1 MRKDGFKEFGRKDR
15 GIEIVVDV
23 RTCDL
28 RLSEVMKVIEVYKEA
43 NPDKEVWL
51 DGDMYAIVSMPREAV
66 A

>member
-1 MRKDGFKEFGRKDR
+1 MEKDGFKEFVRKDR

-28 RLSEVMKVIEVYKEA
+28 RLSEVMMVIEEYKEA

>member
-1 MRKDGFKEFGRKDR
+1 MEKDGFKEFGRKDR

-28 RLSEVMKVIEVYKEA
+28 RLSEVMKVIEVYKKA

>member
-28 RLSEVMKVIEVYKEA
+28 RLSEVMKVIEEYKEA

>member
-1 MRKDGFKEFGRKDR
+1 M
-15 GIEIVVDV
+15 VDV

-28 RLSEVMKVIEVYKEA
+28 RLSEVMKVIEEYKEA

>member
-1 MRKDGFKEFGRKDR
+1 MRTDGFKEFGRKDR

-28 RLSEVMKVIEVYKEA
+28 RLSEVMKVIEEYKEA

>member
-1 MRKDGFKEFGRKDR
+1 MEKDGFKEFGIKDR

-28 RLSEVMKVIEVYKEA
+28 RLSEVMKVIEVYKKA

>member
-1 MRKDGFKEFGRKDR
+1 MEKDGFKEFGRKDI

>member
-28 RLSEVMKVIEVYKEA
+28 RLSEVMKVIEEYKEA

-51 DGDMYAIVSMPREAV
+51 DGDMYAIVSMPREAM

>member
-1 MRKDGFKEFGRKDR
+1 MEKDGFKEFGRKDI

-28 RLSEVMKVIEVYKEA
+28 RLSEVMKVIEEYKEA

>member
-15 GIEIVVDV
+15 EIEIVVDV

-28 RLSEVMKVIEVYKEA
+28 RLSEVMKVIEEYKEA